1 MNTHDI
7 NNTDQEDMV
16 RGKMGTSNADHR
28 AETPDEYVLEEG
40 PATSSDSYILEGAD
54 GSSESYVLD
63 EGDVASDSTTPNT
76 KEGNSKSQ
84 DENMGK
90 TKKRLS
96 PFRIMLLTLTN
107 STEGWKALRRAGY
120 TNEEV
125 ASRLFYPMSA
135 LAAVSTFAQLIFDS
149 FTPISEVVV
158 HGLVVFVS
166 FFLGNFVAHLLQ
178 QWLMPKSAK
187 EFVKSEFCQQLNMIS
202 LSTLAMFYAV
212 TAWIPLLEP
221 VFFFLPL
228 WTIYALVRA
237 SKFISCD
244 DDKRSL
250 TLTLLCLTII
260 ASPWIVEAAA
270 DAFLPK

>member
-7 NNTDQEDMV
+7 NNTDREDMV
-16 RGKMGTSNADHR
+16 RGKMGASNADHI
-28 AETPDEYVLEEG
+28 AETPGEYVLEEG
-40 PATSSDSYILEGAD
+40 AATSSDSYILEGAE

-63 EGDVASDSTTPNT
+63 EGDVASDSTTPNA
-76 KEGNSKSQ
+76 KEENSKSQ

-187 EFVKSEFCQQLNMIS
+187 EFVKSEFCQQLNMIA

>member
-7 NNTDQEDMV
+7 NNTDREDMV
-16 RGKMGTSNADHR
+16 RGKMGASNADHR

-40 PATSSDSYILEGAD
+40 SATSSDSYILEEAED
-54 GSSESYVLD
+54 SSESYVLD
-63 EGDVASDSTTPNT
+63 EGDLASDSTTPNT
-76 KEGNSKSQ
+76 KEENSKSH
-84 DENMGK
+84 EESMGK

-187 EFVKSEFCQQLNMIS
+187 EFVKSEFCQQLNMIA